1 MFSMLDGLTGT
12 KTPRPPQP
20 GVWAPMPTFFL
31 PDTEELGE
39 PRMCTVLLRYVLTW
53 KTNIPTFRRHM
64 VSMAEK
70 KMGIVVGGSMGEAH
84 HCTPAERILLVQ
96 EARQALDAADMTD
109 VPILAGT
116 GMGSTKATIEL
127 TREAVNAGADAALVI
142 ASGYYAGAIA
152 GDRKALKKFWMD
164 VCEKSPIPVMIYN
177 YPGASGGI
185 NLDSDVIEEIGR
197 EAPNSCGVKLTCGDV
212 GKLTRICATVAVPS
226 FAQLHPRDTQTP
238 FLVLG
243 GFADFLVPSVFA
255 RGHGAIMG
263 LGNISP
269 RVLVRCWEL
278 AQEALRDPTALEAAQ
293 QLQDL
298 AARGDRTI
306 ALAGI
311 SGTKE
316 LLNRLYG
323 YGGAPR
329 RPLLP
334 LSATEGQELWDHE
347 NVRALLN
354 VEMELEAEA
363 QRVHEKQ

>member
-1 MFSMLDGLTGT
+1 MSGILSSFAST
-12 KTPRPPQP
+12 KTARPLKP

-31 PDTEELGE
+31 PDTEELD
-39 PRMCTVLLRYVLTW
+39 
-53 KTNIPTFRRHM
+53 IPTFRRHI

-70 KMGIVVGGSMGEAH
+70 KMGILVGGSMGEAH
-84 HCTPAERILLVQ
+84 HCTPGERVQLVR
-96 EARQALDAADMTD
+96 EARSALDEAGMTD
-109 VPILAGT
+109 VPIIAGT

-127 TREAVNAGADAALVI
+127 TKEVADAGADAGIVI
-142 ASGYYAGAIA
+142 ASGYYAGSIA

-177 YPGASGGI
+177 YPGAAGCI
-185 NLDSDVIEEIGR
+185 NLDSDLIEEIAK

-226 FAQLHPRDTQTP
+226 FAQLYPRTTESAP

-243 GFADFLVPSVFA
+243 GFADFLVPSAFA

-269 RVLVRCWEL
+269 RLLVRCWEL
-278 AQEALRDPTALEAAQ
+278 AQEALTNPMALEAAQ
-293 QLQDL
+293 HLQDL

-316 LLNRLYG
+316 LLHRMYG

-334 LSATEGQELWDHE
+334 LSTEEGEALWDHE
-347 NVRALLN
+347 NVNALLK
-354 VEMELEAEA
+354 VEMELEAQA
-363 QRVHEKQ
+363 QKVGDKQ